1 VTVAKKRLLQSGRR
15 PALKGAG
22 GIFSAGVRREN
33 LIVCSLLV
41 LLVAVVFAQTVRF
54 GFINYDDSDNV
65 YENSVVEKGLTPHS
79 VGWAFT
85 HVQVA
90 NWIPLTTLSH
100 MLDCQLFGMN
110 AGGHH
115 LVNVLF
121 HAASAVML
129 FLVLRRMTGGLWPS
143 AFVAAVFAVHP
154 LRAESVAWVSE
165 RKDVLSGLFF
175 MLTLLAYARYA
186 QGMMRGDGRESKT
199 GTGSPIPSYCL
210 ALAFFVCGLLS
221 KPMIAT
227 LPFVLLLLDC
237 WPLKRFS
244 ISDFQ
249 FPIFFRLAF
258 EKTPFFLLSAA
269 SCAAVAFVPGLA
281 VVPPPG
287 LVTTSAGHFP
297 LDERIGNALVSCAIY
312 LRQMIFPAGLA
323 MPYPNAPNGVPAWEI
338 CLAFIVLA
346 AISAG
351 VIAWRKERPFLLVG
365 WLWFLGMLIP
375 VIGIVEISDDVSHA
389 DRYTY
394 LPGIGLTVAATW
406 AMAEWSARWKQ
417 RRLILGALMV
427 ITIGTLTACACNQT
441 SYWKNS
447 ETLWERALSCN
458 ASNTIARNNLG
469 RAFAEEGKSEEAI
482 AQYRR
487 ILEIEPGYA
496 EARNNLGIALFKNGD
511 LDGAIGEYR
520 KTLETEPDYLAARIN
535 LGNALGAKGLSDE
548 AIAQYQKAIEI
559 SPDDAE
565 ARYNLGVEYFQNGEL
580 DKAIEQYRKVLET
593 NPDADQAR
601 NNLAIALYKKGQVG
615 EAIQQYQ
622 KALETNPR
630 YADAH
635 NNLGAAL
642 MQAGRV
648 AEAIDQYRKALE
660 AQPQNVDALN
670 ALAWVLATCPQ
681 ASLRDGAGAVQLAQ
695 KAVQLAGGE
704 NPPTLRT
711 LAAAYAEAGQYA
723 QAVQT
728 ARRAMQLANAQGS
741 APLAGTLEQELE
753 LYQIDTPVREGR
765 P

>member
-22 GIFSAGVRREN
+22 GFFSAGVRREN

-249 FPIFFRLAF
+249 FQIFFRLAF

-323 MPYPNAPNGVPAWEI
+323 IPYPASPGGVPAWEI
-338 CLAFIVLA
+338 CLALLLLV
-346 AISAG
+346 AIST
-351 VIAWRKERPFLLVG
+351 VVFMFRKKKPFLLMG
-365 WLWFLGMLIP
+365 WLWFLGMLVP

-394 LPGIGLTVAATW
+394 LPGIGIGIMVTW

-441 SYWKNS
+441 SYWRDS
-447 ETLWERALSCN
+447 ETLWNRALTCTSN
-458 ASNTIARNNLG
+458 NTIAHNNLG
-469 RAFAEEGKSEEAI
+469 LVFFKRGNPEDAI
-482 AQYRR
+482 AQFRMALDTR
-487 ILEIEPGYA
+487 PGYL
-496 EARNNLGIALFKNGD
+496 EARNNLGIALFQNHD
-511 LDGAIGEYR
+511 M
-520 KTLETEPDYLAARIN
+520 
-535 LGNALGAKGLSDE
+535 DE
-548 AIAQYQKAIEI
+548 AIAQYRKALEI
-559 SPDDAE
+559 NPDYVDAHMNLGNVLGARGLADEAIVEYRKALEIKPDDAE
-565 ARYNLGVEYFQNGEL
+565 AGYNLGTVFLNSGRLEE
-580 DKAIEQYRKVLET
+580 AIAQYRKVLEVS
-593 NPDADQAR
+593 PDAVQTR
-601 NNLAIALYKKGQVG
+601 CNLAIALYKQGKFDV
-615 EAIQQYQ
+615 AIVQYQ
-622 KALETNPR
+622 KALEINPR

-635 NNLGAAL
+635 NNLGVAL
-642 MQAGRV
+642 MKVGRL
-648 AEAIDQYRKALE
+648 AEAMDEYRKAIE
-660 AQPQNVDALN
+660 IRPQYIDALN
-670 ALAWVLATCPQ
+670 NLAWMLAVSPQ
-681 ASLRDGAGAVQLAQ
+681 TSLQNGLQAVKLAQQAVQLP
-695 KAVQLAGGE
+695 GGE
-704 NPPTLRT
+704 NPMTLRS
-711 LAAAYAEAGQYA
+711 LAAAYADTGQYS
-723 QAVQT
+723 QAVET
-728 ARRAMQLANAQGS
+728 ARHAIKLAEMHGDAAM
-741 APLAGTLEQELE
+741 AGTLEEELE
-753 LYQIDTPVREGR
+753 MYQIDTPLREAK